1 MINCMC
7 KSDIM
12 SKDKEL
18 MIVCEP
24 VCVCSNLV

>member
-7 KSDIM
+7 KSDM